1 MRFNP
6 LAVIL
11 ELEILLIAPNL
22 LIGCIFDWPILIFLQ
37 GYISVVLGAYDSG
50 FNLSI
55 KLIAA

>member
-11 ELEILLIAPNL
+11 ELEILLIAPNF
-22 LIGCIFDWPILIFLQ
+22 LIGCIFVWPILIFLQ
-37 GYISVVLGAYDSG
+37 GYILVVLGAYDKG

-55 KLIAA
+55 EPIAA

>member
-37 GYISVVLGAYDSG
+37 GYILVVLGAYDKG

-55 KLIAA
+55 